1 MITRRML
8 TVSGLA
14 LAACGGRSMAQP
26 AQPLA
31 MSGPRA
37 CHGMVSLADGAVLL
51 IGGCSGTGCE
61 TGPSTSTVD
70 RFDPATGRISRIGAL
85 RRPRV
90 QMAVSLL
97 RDGGVLLAGGWS
109 DGRLS
114 DTLERFDPRTGQSED
129 VGRMGTA
136 QGCLAVGMADGRVLL
151 VGESAI
157 EAYDPQKAAVTQISQ
172 NSVYSDSSTVTLLN
186 TGRVLIAGGG
196 IHGPPRSDAFLLD
209 PRTGKSE
216 PTGSLSA
223 PRRKHAAVRLLDGRV
238 LIVGG
243 SDVNDRGGKT
253 KRLEVY
259 DPASG
264 KFSSVGEML
273 EARFKIPDAAV
284 RLADGR
290 VLVAGGADSPEVIDP
305 ATWRSR
311 PVDVSLGA
319 TLNFSAAAALPNGDV
334 LVAGGY
340 SERGIMATARAWI
353 IPKAAMA

>member
-1 MITRRML
+1 MITRRLL

-14 LAACGGRSMAQP
+14 LAACGGRSLAQSP
-26 AQPLA
+26 ASLA
-31 MSGPRA
+31 MSAPRA
-37 CHGMVSLADGAVLL
+37 CHGVVCLADGSVLL

-70 RFDPATGRISRIGAL
+70 RFDPATGRIDRIGAL
-85 RRPRV
+85 RRPRLD
-90 QMAVSLL
+90 MAVSLL
-97 RDGGVLLAGGWS
+97 RDGSVLLAGGWS
-109 DGRLS
+109 GSRLS

-129 VGRMGTA
+129 VGRMSTA

-151 VGESAI
+151 VGESAV
-157 EAYDPQKAAVTQISQ
+157 EAYDPRTDTVTQISK
-172 NSVYSDSSTVTLLN
+172 NPTYRDSSTVTLLD
-186 TGRVLIAGGG
+186 TGRILIAGGG
-196 IHGPPRSDAFLLD
+196 IHEPPRSDAFLLD
-209 PRTGKSE
+209 PRTGRSE

-223 PRRKHAAVRLLDGRV
+223 PRRKHTAVKLLDGRV

-259 DPASG
+259 DPPSG

-311 PVDVSLGA
+311 SVNASLGA

-340 SERGIMATARAWI
+340 SERGIAATARAWI